1 MTKVDDTFY
10 LFNIHSLEMW
20 SDKVFQI
27 IGQYAY
33 FNNCPS
39 RPGETYKI
47 KLDVLESVSDS
58 PFESYMTFRNDSILN
73 PTVMQVFKNRTPVI
87 VKTNKNKTKKLA
99 KRFLSSL
106 KSQQEIIINKLNK
119 EHHKAVD
126 DYGATEHAEKFVS
139 KF

>member
-1 MTKVDDTFY
+1 
-10 LFNIHSLEMW
+10 MW
-20 SDKVFQI
+20 SDKVFDI

-33 FNNCPS
+33 FSNCPS

-47 KLDVLESVSDS
+47 KLDILESVSDT
-58 PFESYMTFRNDSILN
+58 PFESYMAFRNDSILN
-73 PTVMQVFKNRTPVI
+73 PTVIQVFKNRTPVI
-87 VKTNKNKTKKLA
+87 VKSDKNKTKKLA

-106 KSQQEIIINKLNK
+106 KNQQEMRINKLRVEYHK
-119 EHHKAVD
+119 EVD